1 MSIQS
6 ELTTLANS
14 IRTKNFLPSSN
25 KLTIDDI
32 NKYMNR
38 LELSIDETK
47 NMLRDTDNFGL
58 NTAWKN
64 SLFAQVGRDNENSP
78 LYTWRTPEQHA
89 HYLSQEIKGAKF
101 NTPYVWKFYARA
113 DQIGDKFHTELWGG
127 GGSKDF
133 TLTNQWKLCIT
144 SGMFTFTNKTK
155 TIYFGSV
162 ATNKGNVSITLPVL
176 TEYIPLGGGGTYR

>member
-14 IRTKNFLPSSN
+14 IRTKNFFPSSN
-25 KLTIDDI
+25 KLTIADI

-64 SLFAQVGRDNENSP
+64 SLFAQVGRDSENSP

-89 HYLSQEIKGAKF
+89 HYLSQEIKDAKY
-101 NTPYVWKFYARA
+101 NTMYVWKFYARA
-113 DQIGDKFHTELWGG
+113 DQEGDRVHTELWGG
-127 GGSKDF
+127 GGSSNF

-144 SGMFTFTNKTK
+144 SGLLTFTDKPK
-155 TIYFGSV
+155 SIYFGSL

-176 TEYIPLGGGGTYR
+176 TEYTPLGGGVL

>member
-47 NMLRDTDNFGL
+47 NMLRDSDNFRA
-58 NTAWKN
+58 NTAWFN
-64 SLFAQVGRDNENSP
+64 NHPEQIGRDNEYSP
-78 LYTWRTPEQHA
+78 LYFWRTPSQYGD
-89 HYLSQEIKGAKF
+89 YLSQEIKDAKL
-101 NTPYVWKFYARA
+101 NTQYVWKFYARA
-113 DQIGDKFHTELWGG
+113 DQEGDRVHTELWGG
-127 GGSKDF
+127 GGSNNF
-133 TLTNQWKLCIT
+133 TLTNQWKLCIA
-144 SGMFTFTNKTK
+144 SGLLTFTNKPK
-155 TIYFGSV
+155 SIYFGSL

-176 TEYIPLGGGGTYR
+176 TEYTPLGGGVL